1 MDRKRPLGQKLIIGL
16 FVAVLIAGFGYV
28 LWLSVGAPSGAPSG
42 ASTESALAS
51 DVPAAPEP
59 THTPYPTR
67 TPRPTKTPKIEA
79 SPTVTVVP
87 RKVGIVAGHWKS
99 DSGAECPDGL
109 QEVTINLDVASRVV
123 ALLQSQGHDAELLA
137 EFSEKLAGYEADAF
151 VSIHADACGTGA
163 TGFKVARLSA
173 SAIPEEEDRLVK
185 CLVQEYGEETGL
197 GFHSR
202 SITFDMTDYHAF
214 WEIDPA
220 TPGVIIE
227 LGFMDGDRKLLT
239 QNSYKAARGVVEGI
253 LCFFNSE

>member
-1 MDRKRPLGQKLIIGL
+1 LIIGL
-16 FVAVLIAGFGYV
+16 FATVLILGLGYV
-28 LWLSVGAPSGAPSG
+28 IWLSVGAPDGAPTEG
-42 ASTESALAS
+42 APLTEMAATPKPS
-51 DVPAAPEP
+51 DSPR
-59 THTPYPTR
+59 PTR

-79 SPTVTVVP
+79 SPTATVIP
-87 RKVGIVAGHWKS
+87 RKVGIVVGHWKS
-99 DSGAECPDGL
+99 DSGAVCPDGL

-137 EFSEKLAGYEADAF
+137 EFSEKLTGYKADAF

-173 SAIPEEEDRLVK
+173 SAIPDEEDRLVE
-185 CLVQEYGEETGL
+185 CLVQAYGEETGL
-197 GFHSR
+197 SFHAR

-239 QNSYKAARGVVEGI
+239 QNSYKAAQGVAKGI
-253 LCFFNSE
+253 ACFLNSE